1 MDGRIIGLNVKKY
14 RRAAYLTQEKLAEKL
29 EISTV
34 HMSHIECGY
43 VSMSLEILVK
53 LCEILH
59 ATPNQILNGAFED
72 IPEGPSDTIME
83 GIPQNRRLLAHKLLE
98 VLRDCP
104 DR

>member
-1 MDGRIIGLNVKKY
+1 MDGKIIGLNVKKY
-14 RRAAYLTQEKLAEKL
+14 RRAARLTQEKLAEQL

-43 VSMSLEILVK
+43 VSMSLEILIK
-53 LCEILH
+53 LCEILQV
-59 ATPNQILNGAFED
+59 TPNHILNGAFGD
-72 IPEGPSDTIME
+72 IPESPSDTAME

-104 DR
+104 ER